1 MIFASSL
8 VWLTSVLLFLAPAV
22 NLMWRGGTGYCFFA
36 LVALALGAAI
46 VNRRMPGYFSALRTY
61 RWFTI
66 GMLAFVVGIGA
77 QQLVLGYWMPRE
89 LDSVARFVFA
99 LLVFLLLR
107 QLPSRNLRMI
117 GWGCAAGALAVGAW
131 AIINQPPGGWT
142 DANRLNNSYT
152 NAIPFGDTALLLAF
166 LSVFTLGWDNPRDW
180 RVLVPRVLALVSG
193 GYASFLSGSRG
204 GWLAVPVFVMLLG
217 MQYHWFTR
225 KKRLLVATLVIAI
238 GAGGLLSTERVQKR
252 FAEVPNDVSM
262 MHKGEDA
269 TATGLRLQLWN
280 ASRMIFARH
289 PMWGI
294 GKGHLV
300 DELGAMASRGE
311 VKAEIVNERAHSDFF
326 STLAEMGAVGVVCLL
341 LFYYGITVYFWRHR
355 HASDPVIRAA
365 SYSGL
370 AVATSTAIFGLT
382 IDVLVPIMVTAL
394 IALLVATLLAVI
406 DTRKREWAA
415 SQSATIR
422 SPSSDGITAESAAK
436 FPSSDSAT
444 VQCSGGELARRPG
457 LQ

>member
-8 VWLTSVLLFLAPAV
+8 IWLTSALLFLAPAV
-22 NLMWRGGTGYCFFA
+22 NLVWRGGTGYCFFA

-77 QQLVLGYWMPRE
+77 QQLVLGYWLPRE
-89 LDSVARFVFA
+89 FDSVARFMLA

-131 AIINQPPGGWT
+131 AFIDQPPGGWT

-193 GYASFLSGSRG
+193 GYASFLSGTRG
-204 GWLAVPVFVMLLG
+204 GWVAVPVFVVLLG
-217 MQYHWFTR
+217 MQYRWFTQ
-225 KKRLLVATLVIAI
+225 KKRLLIATLVIVI

-262 MHKGEDA
+262 MHKGEDF

-280 ASRMIFARH
+280 ASRMIFERH
-289 PMWGI
+289 PVWGI

-300 DELGAMASRGE
+300 DELGVMAKRGE

-326 STLAEMGAVGVVCLL
+326 STLAEMGAVGVICLL
-341 LFYYGITVYFWRHR
+341 LFYYGMTVYFWRHR
-355 HASDPVIRAA
+355 HATDPTIRAA

-370 AVATSTAIFGLT
+370 AVATSTVIFGLT
-382 IDVLVPIMVTAL
+382 IDVLVPIMVTVL
-394 IALLVATLLAVI
+394 LALLVATLLAVI
-406 DTRKREWAA
+406 DARKRELRSEARTTPAPAA
-415 SQSATIR
+415 VMRET
-422 SPSSDGITAESAAK
+422 
-436 FPSSDSAT
+436 
-444 VQCSGGELARRPG
+444 
-457 LQ
+457 

>member
-8 VWLTSVLLFLAPAV
+8 VWLTSALLFLAPAV

-77 QQLVLGYWMPRE
+77 QQLVLGYWLPRE
-89 LDSVARFVFA
+89 FDSVARFVLA

-131 AIINQPPGGWT
+131 AFIDQPPGGWT

-204 GWLAVPVFVMLLG
+204 GWVAVPVFVVLLG
-217 MQYHWFTR
+217 MQYRWFTQ
-225 KKRLLVATLVIAI
+225 KKRLLIATLVIVI

-262 MHKGEDA
+262 MHKGEDF

-280 ASRMIFARH
+280 ASRMIFERH
-289 PMWGI
+289 PVWGI

-300 DELGAMASRGE
+300 DELGVMAKRGE

-326 STLAEMGAVGVVCLL
+326 STLAEMGAVGVICLL
-341 LFYYGITVYFWRHR
+341 LFYYGMTVYFWRHR
-355 HASDPVIRAA
+355 HATDPTIRAA

-370 AVATSTAIFGLT
+370 AVATSTVIFGLT
-382 IDVLVPIMVTAL
+382 IDVLVPIMVTVL
-394 IALLVATLLAVI
+394 LALLVATLLAVI
-406 DTRKREWAA
+406 DARKRELRSEARTTPAPAA
-415 SQSATIR
+415 VVRET
-422 SPSSDGITAESAAK
+422 
-436 FPSSDSAT
+436 
-444 VQCSGGELARRPG
+444 
-457 LQ
+457 